1 MDAEL
6 GGGTEPYGNMGVS
19 GGVLD
24 PTVTAAISSE
34 RRYGIWL
41 VPCNLNSDYSDQ
53 KAGNPCWAQESRLS
67 QGGN

>member
-6 GGGTEPYGNMGVS
+6 GGGTEPYGNMGDS

-34 RRYGIWL
+34 RRYEYG
-41 VPCNLNSDYSDQ
+41 S
-53 KAGNPCWAQESRLS
+53 SRAT
-67 QGGN
+67 